1 MDYDT
6 YDYGYDVDV
15 YTSTH
20 SVPSISALDGVLFW
34 LFSLAVAISF
44 IASIITLIGLWKT
57 FTKAG
62 KPGWASIVPIYNIIT
77 LLEIAGR
84 PVWWI
89 VLTFVPFANVYVH
102 IQLAL
107 DIAKSYG
114 KTGGFGVLLI
124 FFPMIGYLILG
135 FGRDQYVGPAALAGG
150 YYYGAGAQPQYAQP
164 GQPYAPQQPQYA
176 APQAPQTPKAPQA
189 SVPQATPQAS
199 QAPQAPQVPQAPE
212 STPAKSSSSKKTP
225 KAKK

>member
-6 YDYGYDVDV
+6 YDYGYDIDV
-15 YTSTH
+15 YS
-20 SVPSISALDGVLFW
+20 SSSSMSALDGVVLW
-34 LFSLAVAISF
+34 LLVLAVVLSLIVSV
-44 IASIITLIGLWKT
+44 ITLVGLWKT

-62 KPGWASIVPIYNIIT
+62 KPGWAAIVPIYNLIT
-77 LLEIAGR
+77 MLEIAGR

-89 VLTFVPFANVYVH
+89 VLTFIPFANLYVH

-114 KTGGFGVLLI
+114 KTGGFGALLI
-124 FFPMIGYLILG
+124 FFPVIGYLILG
-135 FGRDQYVGPAALAGG
+135 FGKDQYVGPAALAGG

-164 GQPYAPQQPQYA
+164 GQYAPQQPQYA
-176 APQAPQTPKAPQA
+176 APQAPQMPQAPAPQVA
-189 SVPQATPQAS
+189 P
-199 QAPQAPQVPQAPE
+199 QAPQAPKSA
-212 STPAKSSSSKKTP
+212 PAKSSSSKKAP

>member
-1 MDYDT
+1 MDYDA
-6 YDYGYDVDV
+6 YDYGYDIDV
-15 YTSTH
+15 YAS
-20 SVPSISALDGVLFW
+20 SSSSSISALDGVVLW
-34 LFSLAVAISF
+34 MLILAV
-44 IASIITLIGLWKT
+44 TLSLIVSVVTLVGLWKT

-62 KPGWASIVPIYNIIT
+62 KPGWAAIVPIYNLIT
-77 LLEIAGR
+77 MLEIAGR

-89 VLTFVPFANVYVH
+89 ILTFIPFANIYVH

-114 KTGGFGVLLI
+114 KTSGFGVLLI
-124 FFPMIGYLILG
+124 FFPVIGYLILG

-176 APQAPQTPKAPQA
+176 APQAPQTPQAPQA
-189 SVPQATPQAS
+189 PAPQATPQAS